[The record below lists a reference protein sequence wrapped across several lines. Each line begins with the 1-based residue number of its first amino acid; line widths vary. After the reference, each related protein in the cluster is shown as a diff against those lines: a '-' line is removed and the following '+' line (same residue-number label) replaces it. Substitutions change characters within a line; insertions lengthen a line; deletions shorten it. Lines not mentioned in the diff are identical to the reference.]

1 MGQFNCRKC
10 ISCGEEGLYE
20 NLDSIHC
27 LEQDVIVY
35 GDDIRHAECSYF
47 SPKGEKGERE
57 KTLETENKELKD
69 KTEELRE
76 ELQMCQRS
84 WLLEVEKIV
93 ALMKQL
99 GRRDKKIKK
108 LKKRNDNIANQMI
121 DMTNACDTC
130 KKNNLKDVN
139 RKQEQTI
146 RILRAGLDRCSEKFT
161 KLKEL
166 NKSMGE
172 SVGELTDLKYAFT
185 SLQETNE
192 TLGNDNLKLIDTIEN
207 LKKELTDSKTIIS
220 EIQESEKYC
229 VLDNIKLEEKI
240 KGQRKEI
247 EQLARLSNRNAD
259 MANEQ
264 NGIVNR
270 LLREDN

>member
-1 MGQFNCRKC
+1 
-10 ISCGEEGLYE
+10 
-20 NLDSIHC
+20 
-27 LEQDVIVY
+27 
-35 GDDIRHAECSYF
+35 
-47 SPKGEKGERE
+47 
-57 KTLETENKELKD
+57 
-69 KTEELRE
+69 
-76 ELQMCQRS
+76 
-84 WLLEVEKIV
+84 
-93 ALMKQL
+93 
-99 GRRDKKIKK
+99 
-108 LKKRNDNIANQMI
+108 MI

-130 KKNNLKDVN
+130 KKSDLKDVN
-139 RKQEQTI
+139 RKQKLSI
-146 RILRAGLDRCSEKFT
+146 SILKTCTEKYRERLRELKERNKNIDNELT
-161 KLKEL
+161 VVTYAYTELKEL

-172 SVGELTDLKYAFT
+172 SVGELIDLKYAFT

-192 TLGNDNLKLIDTIEN
+192 TLSNDNLKLIDTIEN

-264 NGIVNR
+264 NGQR
-270 LLREDN
+270 TKRYS